1 LTLTNAFITI
11 AFVTARTRMPVSR
24 RDRPAKPPLSR
35 EGIIAVAVGVLRAE
49 GLDRVTMRRLAQEL
63 DTGPASLYVYFEN
76 MAELHGAVLDQ
87 LLADVDLR
95 PGGSIRR
102 WRARLVELLV
112 AYTELLFAHPSLAR
126 SVLTLRPSGPNY
138 MRLVDT
144 VLVLLRRGG
153 VPDGQAA
160 WGMSL
165 LLHVATA
172 SAAEHGT
179 RRESPGTGGAEEEP
193 WRHLGTDDYPGI
205 VWASGQLFTGGAQ
218 RLPWAFEVLIT
229 GIAATEITPFLPP

>member
-1 LTLTNAFITI
+1 
-11 AFVTARTRMPVSR
+11 
-24 RDRPAKPPLSR
+24 
-35 EGIIAVAVGVLRAE
+35 
-49 GLDRVTMRRLAQEL
+49 MRRLAQEL

-172 SAAEHGT
+172 TAAEHGT
-179 RRESPGTGGAEEEP
+179 RRESDSTGVAEEEP
-193 WRHLGTDDYPGI
+193 WRHIGTDDYPGI
-205 VWASGQLFTGGAQ
+205 VWASAQLFTGGAQ